1 MDINC
6 HILRFRKADT
16 CPRPTDVEQWRQDLK
31 QGLLMLKATLSPP
44 YQLPGSILWGGLC
57 VRIACSGLTPTGLQA
72 IPSQNSLLTPD
83 QGRVCGS
90 RKNHYNIVKQLVS
103 N

>member
-16 CPRPTDVEQWRQDLK
+16 CPRPTDEQWRQDLK

-44 YQLPGSILWGGLC
+44 YQLPGSILWGGSLHTD
-57 VRIACSGLTPTGLQA
+57 RLFRADTHRASSHSFPEQ
-72 IPSQNSLLTPD
+72 PSDP
-83 QGRVCGS
+83 
-90 RKNHYNIVKQLVS
+90 
-103 N
+103 